1 MVVFL
6 VAPLAVERF
15 RVPGMVGVI
24 IAGALLGPHGLNVLE
39 RGQTIVLLEQG
50 RYGPSLALA
59 FRIARVFGLEVD
71 EVFRYEGE

>member
-1 MVVFL
+1 MAKADISNTIRRLRFDHGEMTQQ
-6 VAPLAVERF
+6 ALAD
-15 RVPGMVGVI
+15 RVGCS
-24 IAGALLGPHGLNVLE
+24 
-39 RGQTIVLLEQG
+39 RQTIVLLEQG